1 MKNLTDIGLAILR
14 IAPSS
19 LMLTHGIPKL
29 QKMLGGD
36 FAFANPLGIGEAPS
50 LFLTVIGEVICP
62 ILIILG
68 YKTRWA
74 AVPAAITMFVAAFV
88 VHASDPIDV
97 KEKAFLYLFAFVAV
111 IFTGPGSFS
120 FDRK

>member
-97 KEKAFLYLFAFVAV
+97 KEKAFLYLFTFVAL

-120 FDRK
+120 IDRK

>member
-120 FDRK
+120 IDRK